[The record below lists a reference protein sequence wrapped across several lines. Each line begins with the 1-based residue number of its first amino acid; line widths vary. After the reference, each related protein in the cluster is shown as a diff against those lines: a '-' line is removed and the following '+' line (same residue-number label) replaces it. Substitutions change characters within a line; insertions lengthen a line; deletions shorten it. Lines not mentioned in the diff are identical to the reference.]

1 MRKKILSLVLVSTV
15 VFANIPNRVVDNIEN
30 DSILKDNSNIYV
42 RDQERAYKRIVSLG
56 EKEGLSKE
64 KIDNEVI
71 RLEKKYGTDYEIIY
85 KHFYYDIKEVSKK
98 EKKNEEIKKINNEKK
113 IEYKKIMKESKL
125 PENIKAYID
134 NQAQNKYP
142 NDYFQR
148 VKYTE
153 ELIEFYNFIKK

>member
-1 MRKKILSLVLVSTV
+1 MKIKLIIFFVISIMAIGNVPDRINENIDMNSL
-15 VFANIPNRVVDNIEN
+15 IQDNKRLYIRN
-30 DSILKDNSNIYV
+30 
-42 RDQERAYKRIVSLG
+42 QERAYKRIVSLG

-64 KIDNEVI
+64 KIDNEVA

-85 KHFYYDIKEVSKK
+85 KHFYYDVKEVSKK
-98 EKKNEEIKKINNEKK
+98 DKKNEEIKKINNEKK

-125 PENIKAYID
+125 PENIKVYID

>member
-1 MRKKILSLVLVSTV
+1 MKFFLLYLVIST
-15 VFANIPNRVVDNIEN
+15 FIMANIPERINNNIE
-30 DSILKDNSNIYV
+30 KNSYTQENSSLYA
-42 RDQERAYKRIVSLG
+42 RDQKRVYKRIVSLG

-125 PENIKAYID
+125 PENIKVYID

>member
-1 MRKKILSLVLVSTV
+1 MKKILLYFIISTLLL
-15 VFANIPNRVVDNIEN
+15 ANIPERVNNNIEKN
-30 DSILKDNSNIYV
+30 SYTQDNSNIYV

-64 KIDNEVI
+64 KVDGEVI

-85 KHFYYDIKEVSKK
+85 KHFYYEIKEISKQ
-98 EKKNEEIKKINNEKK
+98 EKKNEENKKINDEKK
-113 IEYKKIMKESKL
+113 VEYKKIIKESKV
-125 PENIKAYID
+125 PENIKNYID
-134 NQAQNKYP
+134 NQAQKKYP
-142 NDYFQR
+142 KDYSQR

>member
-1 MRKKILSLVLVSTV
+1 MKKILLYFIISAAIM
-15 VFANIPNRVVDNIEN
+15 ANIPERISNNIEKN
-30 DSILKDNSNIYV
+30 SYTQDSSNIYV

-64 KIDNEVI
+64 KIDNEVA

-85 KHFYYDIKEVSKK
+85 KHFYYDVKEVSKK
-98 EKKNEEIKKINNEKK
+98 DKKNEEIKKINNEKK

-125 PENIKAYID
+125 PENIKTYID

-142 NDYFQR
+142 NDYFHR

>member
-64 KIDNEVI
+64 KIDSEVI

-85 KHFYYDIKEVSKK
+85 KHFYYDVKEVSKK

>member
-1 MRKKILSLVLVSTV
+1 MKKFLLYFIISTV
-15 VFANIPNRVVDNIEN
+15 LIANIPERVNNNIEKN
-30 DSILKDNSNIYV
+30 SYTQDNSSIYV

-125 PENIKAYID
+125 PENIKTYID

>member
-64 KIDNEVI
+64 KID
-71 RLEKKYGTDYEIIY
+71 
-85 KHFYYDIKEVSKK
+85 
-98 EKKNEEIKKINNEKK
+98 
-113 IEYKKIMKESKL
+113 
-125 PENIKAYID
+125 
-134 NQAQNKYP
+134 
-142 NDYFQR
+142 
-148 VKYTE
+148 
-153 ELIEFYNFIKK
+153 

>member
-30 DSILKDNSNIYV
+30 DSILKDNSSIYV

-64 KIDNEVI
+64 KIDNEVA

-85 KHFYYDIKEVSKK
+85 KHFYYDVKEVSKK
-98 EKKNEEIKKINNEKK
+98 ERKNEEIKKINNEKK
-113 IEYKKIMKESKL
+113 IEYKKIIKESKI
-125 PENIKAYID
+125 PENIKSYID
-134 NQAQNKYP
+134 KQAQNKYP
-142 NDYFQR
+142 NDYSQR
-148 VKYTE
+148 IKYTE